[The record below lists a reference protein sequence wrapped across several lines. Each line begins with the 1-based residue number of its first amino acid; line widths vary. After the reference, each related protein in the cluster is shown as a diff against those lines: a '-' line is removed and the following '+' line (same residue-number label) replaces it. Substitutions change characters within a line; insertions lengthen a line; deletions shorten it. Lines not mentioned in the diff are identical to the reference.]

1 MAIKSNQKDED
12 IGKKNLLKF
21 TQIYS
26 NLLKFTQIYYKFT
39 INLLKFIIFFAGKGF
54 IHANKL
60 REHINIHTGE
70 KPFKCQYCPS
80 AFASAGT
87 KAMHEKGHLG
97 IKRKPKV

>member
-1 MAIKSNQKDED
+1 MDDKIHITDE
-12 IGKKNLLKF
+12 IFSSGRTNLYKNCGIFLFRDFSLIF
-21 TQIYS
+21 QIFYFS
-26 NLLKFTQIYYKFT
+26 
-39 INLLKFIIFFAGKGF
+39 GKGF

>member
-1 MAIKSNQKDED
+1 MVILLKIYSKFAS
-12 IGKKNLLKF
+12 NLLKF
-21 TQIYS
+21 AQIYS
-26 NLLKFTQIYYKFT
+26 NLLQIYNSFS
-39 INLLKFIIFFAGKGF
+39 GKGF

>member
-1 MAIKSNQKDED
+1 MVILLKFTQIYSN
-12 IGKKNLLKF
+12 ILKF

-39 INLLKFIIFFAGKGF
+39 QIYNFFSGKGF